1 MPSTYTNNLGIE
13 KPGDGEQDGV
23 WGDVINYNSD
33 IIDRASNGTLFLTLT
48 GTSSTLATS
57 DGSLSNGQYKLLV
70 LQGTPSGTHT
80 ITVSPNTAQKIYYV
94 RNTTAQSVIFTQGSG
109 GNITLAAGDSG
120 IIYTNGV
127 GTGSAVSSFTDHL
140 AMSNP
145 SITGGTITGIT
156 DLAVADGGTGASTG
170 AGAIAN
176 FGITASVAEL
186 NTLDNVNTAGN
197 FGLVPSGGIII
208 WSGSAGAIP
217 TGWLLC
223 NGASGTPDLRDR
235 FVVGA
240 GSTYAVNATGGAAT
254 VTLATINLPAHTHGV
269 SITSGGESQGH
280 VHGGSTGTTSGLTGS
295 IYGIS
300 EGFWSQGAC
309 DGVFTKYS
317 DRNVFSPTNGDQSQG
332 GRAYFDG
339 NNHSHGFTTNG
350 NNVGHTHLVSGNTG
364 SIGSG
369 TAHENLPPYYALCY
383 IMKS

>member
-48 GTSSTLATS
+48 GTASTLATS

-80 ITVSPNTAQKIYYV
+80 VTISPNTAQKIYYV

-109 GNITLAAGDSG
+109 GNTTIAAGDSG

-140 AMSNP
+140 AMSSPNITGGAITGAT
-145 SITGGTITGIT
+145 ITGGTISGIT
-156 DLAVADGGTGASTG
+156 DLAIADGGTGASTVSG
-170 AGAIAN
+170 ALAN
-176 FGITASVAEL
+176 LGF
-186 NTLDNVNTAGN
+186 AGMIV
-197 FGLVPSGGIII
+197 L
-208 WSGSAGAIP
+208 WSGAQAAIP

-223 NGASGTPDLRDR
+223 DGTNGTPNLRDR

-240 GSTYAVNATGGAAT
+240 GSTYAVGATGGAAT
-254 VTLATINLPAHTHGV
+254 VTLAAANLPAHTHSV
-269 SITSGGESQGH
+269 SITTGTESVGHTHSGTTAGSNSSLNHSHTAFGTMTSPYAQ
-280 VHGGSTGTTSGLTGS
+280 HGGSGNQNGDYTNSTTSAVDL
-295 IYGIS
+295 
-300 EGFWSQGAC
+300 
-309 DGVFTKYS
+309 
-317 DRNVFSPTNGDQSQG
+317 
-332 GRAYFDG
+332 
-339 NNHSHGFTTNG
+339 NHTHNFTTG
-350 NNVGHTHLVSGNTG
+350 DRSAAHTHLVSGNTG

-369 TAHENLPPYYALCY
+369 TALENLPPYYALCY